1 MKWLVFSLLQLNAAL
16 AYASSIPTN
25 LEFAVQNSTTPGAMF
40 RMADHPNG
48 VFVFEAFT
56 VACGSC
62 GENTP
67 AVNRLAAEYKN
78 NPRVHVI
85 DLGQESVEAY
95 YREWVRRFKPNHLVV
110 SDVESRVYN
119 ALRTINQTPQVFVVS
134 CTGLMMGN
142 FVGTWS
148 SSDASGQTGN
158 DMVRELVEKALKTTC
173 TDSE

>member
-1 MKWLVFSLLQLNAAL
+1 MKWVMIVFLMMSANLVH
-16 AYASSIPTN
+16 ASSIPTN
-25 LEFAVQNSTTPGAMF
+25 LEFPVQNSATPGTLF

-62 GENTP
+62 GENAD

-85 DLGQESVEAY
+85 DLGQESVETR

-110 SDVESRVYN
+110 NDVESRVYD

-173 TDSE
+173 TDFE